1 LPLSDGRA
9 LRVLEESD
17 VDELYELIEANRSH
31 LAKWLPWA
39 AEQTRAGTLR
49 FIRTTRAQIEDS
61 DGFHAVALDRGRVIG
76 VVGFHGV
83 DWGHR
88 STSLGY
94 WLAEE
99 AQGRGTMGEAVR
111 AMVDHALGAWRLNRV
126 EIRASFEN
134 ARSRALIERL
144 GFCYEGAARQA
155 FRLADGY
162 HDDAVYSMLAAEW
175 PRTQAQRGGE
185 RAPGSARRR
194 GHSGADARS

>member
-49 FIRTTRAQIEDS
+49 FIRATRAQAEAS
-61 DGFHAVALDRGRVIG
+61 DGFHAVVLDRGRVIG

-83 DWGHR
+83 DWQHR

-94 WLAEE
+94 WLAAA
-99 AQGRGTMGEAVR
+99 AQGRGTMSEAVR

-126 EIRASFEN
+126 EIRASVEN

-175 PRTQAQRGGE
+175 PHTQAQRAGE
-185 RAPGSARRR
+185 RTRGSARRR